1 MNKLI
6 DTVTIPL
13 LIQIMTC
20 NTLAATIL
28 YVATLT
34 PATRDVVIGF
44 R

>member
-20 NTLAATIL
+20 NTLAGIL
-28 YVATLT
+28 LYAATLT
-34 PATRDVVIGF
+34 PTTRDVVIGT